1 MNKKLAKS
9 KEKNR
14 RLILIDSAI
23 SGSLPYS
30 PLKLR
35 NAINDA
41 FKKASQVELVVR
53 SISKTLAENIVVSTT
68 ESFSAQFL
76 LDYKLV

>member
-14 RLILIDSAI
+14 CLILIDSAI
-23 SGSLPYS
+23 SSSLPYS
-30 PLKLR
+30 LLKLR

-41 FKKASQVELVVR
+41 FKKDSQVELVVR

-76 LDYKLV
+76 LDHKLV

>member
-14 RLILIDSAI
+14 CLILIDLVI
-23 SGSLPYS
+23 SSSLSYS
-30 PLKLR
+30 LLKLR
-35 NAINDA
+35 NTINDA

-53 SISKTLAENIVVSTT
+53 SISKILAENIVVSTT
-68 ESFSAQFL
+68 KSFSAQFL
-76 LDYKLV
+76 LDHKLV